1 MSEYAASCCMH
12 RAKRRILFGSAGNTS
27 FWSCLRMRVFGHDH
41 SGLTPEMSDQDK
53 SMPGMSPREIE
64 AARNAAQNMVMLDK
78 LKITITDTYDTICDD
93 NAADVTTLDAQ
104 AATASKAREG
114 AQKDA
119 EAVRIAA
126 PNKALRGK
134 LKNTKEVTNSDITNG
149 VAAHGTSVGAGR
161 AKAAASSK
169 ARKNAEAQELANAN
183 AALAARLALAR
194 SATDDGDG
202 RLATDLK
209 SLAIAALPPLKR
221 SSSTTTATFSRFRA
235 AEAAREQVQECRAR
249 RESREVLKAQQAK
262 EWAAQGRERVES
274 ARGRRER
281 IHGFEIAM
289 LSERTEIVRE
299 QKAAASRREETR
311 EMHRRLFAAQVG
323 VLVAEAR
330 SLDLRL
336 DASEARAQQVAC
348 EEGTRT
354 REAILHEVAQAKQ
367 QQLGWCRLTIEA
379 VKAARSAILEAR
391 RSANEDA
398 RASVD
403 TTHEAA
409 RARAAERLRRDQEY
423 LTRARENKGRA
434 LSFRARARQSKADV
448 VAQRR
453 ASARSERSND
463 HLVAETK
470 ARVLRSNRKNVAE
483 IYEHRFVS
491 KHEQRQWEASSLRR
505 LHQQASARGG
515 LTSIRGSARTTAL
528 NALDDRGVSRV

>member
-1 MSEYAASCCMH
+1 MLHAL
-12 RAKRRILFGSAGNTS
+12 RIPNWRILFLSSPEHFEFRFGRDSAIIRQS
-27 FWSCLRMRVFGHDH
+27 SDPESAESSVAYRMRVFGHDH
-41 SGLTPEMSDQDK
+41 SGLTPGMSDQDK
-53 SMPGMSPREIE
+53 SMPGMSRQEGSPREME

-78 LKITITDTYDTICDD
+78 LKNTITDTYDTICED

-104 AATASKAREG
+104 AATASKAGER

-126 PNKALRGK
+126 PNKAFRGK

-169 ARKNAEAQELANAN
+169 ARKDAGAQELANAN

-209 SLAIAALPPLKR
+209 SLAIAALPPLKP

-249 RESREVLKAQQAK
+249 RESREVLKAQQAE

-281 IHGFEIAM
+281 IHGLEVAM

-299 QKAAASRREETR
+299 QKEAASRREETR

-403 TTHEAA
+403 TTREAA
-409 RARAAERLRRDQEY
+409 RARAAERLIRDQEY
-423 LTRARENKGRA
+423 LTRARER
-434 LSFRARARQSKADV
+434 
-448 VAQRR
+448 
-453 ASARSERSND
+453 
-463 HLVAETK
+463 
-470 ARVLRSNRKNVAE
+470 
-483 IYEHRFVS
+483 
-491 KHEQRQWEASSLRR
+491 
-505 LHQQASARGG
+505 
-515 LTSIRGSARTTAL
+515 TSGEP
-528 NALDDRGVSRV
+528 

>member
-1 MSEYAASCCMH
+1 VAY
-12 RAKRRILFGSAGNTS
+12 
-27 FWSCLRMRVFGHDH
+27 RMRVFGHDH
-41 SGLTPEMSDQDK
+41 SGLTPGMSDQDK
-53 SMPGMSPREIE
+53 SMPGMSRQEGSPREME
-64 AARNAAQNMVMLDK
+64 AARIAAQNMVMLDK
-78 LKITITDTYDTICDD
+78 LKNTITDTYDTICED

-104 AATASKAREG
+104 AATASKAGER

-126 PNKALRGK
+126 PNKAFRGK

-169 ARKNAEAQELANAN
+169 ARKDAEAQELANAN

-209 SLAIAALPPLKR
+209 SLAIAALPPLKP

-249 RESREVLKAQQAK
+249 RESREVLKAQQAE

-281 IHGFEIAM
+281 IHGLEVAM

-299 QKAAASRREETR
+299 QKEAASRREETR
-311 EMHRRLFAAQVG
+311 VMHRRLFAAQVG

-336 DASEARAQQVAC
+336 DASEARAKQVAC

-403 TTHEAA
+403 TTREAA
-409 RARAAERLRRDQEY
+409 RARAAERLIRDQEY
-423 LTRARENKGRA
+423 LTRARENKRRA

-515 LTSIRGSARTTAL
+515 LTSIRGSARATAL
-528 NALDDRGVSRV
+528 NALDERGVSRV

>member
-1 MSEYAASCCMH
+1 M
-12 RAKRRILFGSAGNTS
+12 
-27 FWSCLRMRVFGHDH
+27 
-41 SGLTPEMSDQDK
+41 
-53 SMPGMSPREIE
+53 
-64 AARNAAQNMVMLDK
+64 
-78 LKITITDTYDTICDD
+78 
-93 NAADVTTLDAQ
+93 
-104 AATASKAREG
+104 
-114 AQKDA
+114 
-119 EAVRIAA
+119 
-126 PNKALRGK
+126 
-134 LKNTKEVTNSDITNG
+134 
-149 VAAHGTSVGAGR
+149 
-161 AKAAASSK
+161 
-169 ARKNAEAQELANAN
+169 
-183 AALAARLALAR
+183 
-194 SATDDGDG
+194 TDDGDG

-209 SLAIAALPPLKR
+209 SLAIAALPPLKP

-249 RESREVLKAQQAK
+249 RESREVLKAQQAE

-281 IHGFEIAM
+281 IHGLEVAM

-299 QKAAASRREETR
+299 QKEAASRREETR

-336 DASEARAQQVAC
+336 DASEARAKQVAC

-403 TTHEAA
+403 TTREAA
-409 RARAAERLRRDQEY
+409 RARAAERLIRDQEY

-528 NALDDRGVSRV
+528 NALDERGVSRV